1 MYGMKEILL
10 GTKLYSEMFI
20 WNKSLMFIGKY
31 VAKLIAD
38 TWSRAD
44 DFINIPVRMAIYPVI
59 YSTILNEVFMFYSK
73 GSIQFT
79 TFKLRGA

>member
-1 MYGMKEILL
+1 
-10 GTKLYSEMFI
+10 MFI

-59 YSTILNEVFMFYSK
+59 YSTILNEVFMFYGK

-79 TFKLRGA
+79 TFKLWGA

>member
-1 MYGMKEILL
+1 MITLFYMYGMKEILL

-44 DFINIPVRMAIYPVI
+44 DFINKNDHISSNLFHYP
-59 YSTILNEVFMFYSK
+59 
-73 GSIQFT
+73 
-79 TFKLRGA
+79 